1 MNKTEIN
8 HIVFFSGFKVK
19 PTIKED
25 NKTIY
30 TLYDDKADIDIQ
42 LHLSY
47 IIDTWSMNIICDN
60 LDKLSKTGAK
70 RYQRVL
76 DKLNKFNDL
85 VVNVNPEAFT
95 EEELKKID
103 EECVKEGID
112 IETIENSEEENVN
125 E

>member
-76 DKLNKFNDL
+76 DKLNKFDDL
-85 VVNVNPEAFT
+85 VVNVNPEDFT

>member
-76 DKLNKFNDL
+76 DKLNKFDDL

>member
-30 TLYDDKADIDIQ
+30 TLYDVKSNIDIQ

-47 IIDTWSMNIICDN
+47 IVDTWSINIICDN
-60 LDKLSKTGAK
+60 LDKLSKIGAK

-76 DKLNKFNDL
+76 DKLNKFEDL
-85 VVNVNPEAFT
+85 VVNINPEAFT

-112 IETIENSEEENVN
+112 IEAIENSEEENVN